1 MITRNSTSNTLLI
14 KITGNLDALKVEH
27 YRHEIR
33 ALFGQGFHSII
44 FDMEKAPYVNSSGL
58 GLLVECF
65 NHVNKLNGAFT
76 IINMSEHLLSLFRQT
91 RLDKILLSKTSRDT
105 LEQCKKQNE
114 SRDNGASEK
123 EIENKDLPESLAFDV
138 LHEMMSNEILL
149 LSHFQ

>member
-1 MITRNSTSNTLLI
+1 LITRNSTSNTLLI

-76 IINMSEHLLSLFRQT
+76 IINLSEHLLSLFRQT
-91 RLDKILLSKTSRDT
+91 RLDQILLSKTPGDT
-105 LEQCKKQNE
+105 PEQYKKQN
-114 SRDNGASEK
+114 
-123 EIENKDLPESLAFDV
+123 
-138 LHEMMSNEILL
+138 
-149 LSHFQ
+149 